1 MIETKRITFQARPQV
16 CNVHLRVHV
25 CVCVC
30 ACVHVCVHV
39 CVCVC
44 VYMCV
49 YMCVCV
55 CECVC
60 VVCVVCVWMCVG
72 GGGFT
77 AKTMEWSSLHLGVT
91 ITPKPFTPGE
101 WLTMEWSSLHFGVTI
116 TPQSFTPREWLHY
129 GVTIIPFGGV
139 TWFEV
144 VKLMIG
150 KWLKHAVNNYIQQ
163 MLLTVA
169 DWTLK
174 GDSIK
179 CERWSNILY
188 SIWKFTFQLQ
198 SNSMLWAEL
207 CGERCYQLWW
217 YSDTTSS
224 SSWPSLQQ
232 SDTGV
237 VLYMK
242 LTTTVMLAGI

>member
-1 MIETKRITFQARPQV
+1 MYKSMASSAISYYSIDLRPTMSVSSVYRSKAARCKCDGVPAEMSQT
-16 CNVHLRVHV
+16 
-25 CVCVC
+25 
-30 ACVHVCVHV
+30 
-39 CVCVC
+39 
-44 VYMCV
+44 
-49 YMCVCV
+49 
-55 CECVC
+55 
-60 VVCVVCVWMCVG
+60 
-72 GGGFT
+72 FT

-116 TPQSFTPREWLHY
+116 TPQPFTPREWLHY

-232 SDTGV
+232 SDAGV

-242 LTTTVMLAGI
+242 LTTTMMLAGI